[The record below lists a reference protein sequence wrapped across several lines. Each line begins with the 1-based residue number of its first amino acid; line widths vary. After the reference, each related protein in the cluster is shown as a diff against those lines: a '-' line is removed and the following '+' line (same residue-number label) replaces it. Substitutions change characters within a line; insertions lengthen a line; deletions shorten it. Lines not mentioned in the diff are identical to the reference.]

1 MRKDIIYAVGKNAD
15 IYISL
20 VSFIESGLRD
30 IKKFPEQL
38 AGARRENE
46 KLRASIEAVYLT
58 MGDSDLLKIADIPD
72 DATVAILVRL
82 STQGHA
88 RTKTMEAFPEEA
100 CLVIGKVV

>member
-1 MRKDIIYAVGKNAD
+1 MQKDTTYTEGKNAD

-20 VSFIESGLRD
+20 VSYIESGLRD

-38 AGARRENE
+38 AVARRENE
-46 KLRASIEAVYLT
+46 KLCASIEAVYLT

-82 STQGHA
+82 GTQGNT

-100 CLVIGKVV
+100 CLVIVKIV